1 MIPILDLFEAHLTV
15 SNLERAIRFYKDQ
28 LGLELAH
35 VASDRRVAFFWLGA
49 RGKSMLGLWE
59 TGAIP
64 IRMNSHVAFQVDTS
78 DLLQAP
84 TRLKEADI
92 TPRDFG
98 GNPTE
103 EPVVLAWMP
112 AAAVYFMDPD
122 GNQLEFITMLPDPPR
137 PELGIVPW
145 KDWPKHR

>member
-1 MIPILDLFEAHLTV
+1 VIPIHDLFEAHLSV
-15 SNLERAIRFYKDQ
+15 SDLERAIRFYKDQ

-35 VASDRRVAFFWLGA
+35 IAADRRVAFFWLGA

-64 IRMNSHVAFQVDTS
+64 LRMSNHVAFQVDLS

-84 TRLKEADI
+84 ARLKEAEI
-92 TPRDFG
+92 IARDFV
-98 GNPTE
+98 GNPTD

-112 AAAVYFMDPD
+112 AAAVYFLDPD
-122 GNQLEFITMLPDPPR
+122 GNLLEFITMLPDPSQ

-145 KDWPKHR
+145 KDWPKRV